1 VHAFIAGCRCSLD
14 FNRVLEGRR
23 FFLSVHEMDLQRQEE
38 KLAEEQARVLSSFDG
53 GDISAEVEE
62 LHGCVAGIQS
72 ERAIEV
78 VQLSRSIMEIFDA
91 LIDLGTFSI
100 RDIPAQP
107 ELAQDV
113 LTAAILIL
121 ECL

>member
-1 VHAFIAGCRCSLD
+1 
-14 FNRVLEGRR
+14 
-23 FFLSVHEMDLQRQEE
+23 MDLQRREE
-38 KLAEEQARVLSSFDG
+38 KLAEEQARGLSSFDG
-53 GDISAEVEE
+53 RDISTEVEE
-62 LHGCVAGIQS
+62 LHGCVAGIES
-72 ERAIEV
+72 ERAIEAM
-78 VQLSRSIMEIFDA
+78 QLSRSIMEIFDA

-107 ELAQDV
+107 ESAQDV